1 MVSTDIPRMGFDN
14 ISMDVLGPLRKTA
27 KQHEYILTIQ
37 DLLTKYSLAILL
49 KTITSIDIADAFIC
63 RFGSPRAIVTDQ
75 GSNFISSLMKKI
87 VKRFMIQQYM
97 TTAYR
102 PQSNGSIE
110 RSHHVTMEYLKMC
123 IDKHSNRDDWI
134 DLAMFSSNTAVHEGT
149 KFSLDKFFSVV

>member
-1 MVSTDIPRMGFDN
+1 MKKDIQNYIRTCHECQLKKLRRIKTKQSMVHQQLTDIPQMGFDN

-75 GSNFISSLMKKI
+75 GSNFISSLMKMIAKL
-87 VKRFMIQQYM
+87 FMIQ
-97 TTAYR
+97 
-102 PQSNGSIE
+102 
-110 RSHHVTMEYLKMC
+110 
-123 IDKHSNRDDWI
+123 
-134 DLAMFSSNTAVHEGT
+134 
-149 KFSLDKFFSVV
+149 